1 MECRCQIINFWLSA
15 SKWYA
20 CLSMS
25 ISNFRRTSNAV
36 CCKVIL
42 FQVTGLPLSMKR
54 LRQTDTV
61 ISVGLSQ
68 PHYAAGWQFDSRCQ
82 LARRL
87 VLPSPHHIRNGFTTS
102 VILLPAADG
111 SIARCNYF
119 FLLQY
124 ETSWLRLTIMTWMAN
139 RLTSATLCT
148 SM

>member
-1 MECRCQIINFWLSA
+1 MECCCPVINFWLSA

-20 CLSMS
+20 YRCLLA
-25 ISNFRRTSNAV
+25 ISAGPVTPYVVKSF
-36 CCKVIL
+36 C
-42 FQVTGLPLSMKR
+42 FQR
-54 LRQTDTV
+54 LDSRCQWNGTEGDWH

-82 LARRL
+82 LAGRL

-102 VILLPAADG
+102 VIHLPAADA

-119 FLLQY
+119 YSSMRRLV
-124 ETSWLRLTIMTWMAN
+124 SWLRFTIMTWMAN
-139 RLTSATLCT
+139 RLTNATLCT